1 MCRRSLFS
9 LFSLFAVLSVTVV
22 TVTVTVTVTV
32 VSAVYLPNGQLKRSP
47 PPPTGILTS
56 VYYVNVK
63 SKKYVV
69 QILSPTI
76 NDPANETKYFN
87 YTDLQQQLQLSNS
100 TAEDEPK
107 DEPKDEPQDDRS
119 HSTQATTQ
127 ATTQDDDEKGH
138 GDSSP
143 DSSPSSSLKLPTSP
157 LSLES
162 SDNALISIPLQ
173 SYHDSLLL
181 SGYRPSPVPDSES
194 KYRKTYNVVPG
205 GLIVK
210 TTSLKSL
217 KNINYKL
224 RREDNSVQSVVACEA
239 EFGWEVEDGFLA
251 FFGEGGWGNEG
262 GKLRRLECGEGEV
275 VEVYRGGVGRGK
287 VMEGVGGFEEV
298 MGKLVEGVGG
308 EGGEGWRGWR
318 RWRKEY
324 GGGRG
329 VRAYVW
335 VEEEEGVWRDN

>member
-9 LFSLFAVLSVTVV
+9 LFAVLFVTVV
-22 TVTVTVTVTV
+22 VCVHC

-87 YTDLQQQLQLSNS
+87 YTDLQLSNS
-100 TAEDEPK
+100 TAEDE
-107 DEPKDEPQDDRS
+107 RS
-119 HSTQATTQ
+119 DS
-127 ATTQDDDEKGH
+127 TQDDDEEGH
-138 GDSSP
+138 DDSSP

-217 KNINYKL
+217 KKINSKL
-224 RREDNSVQSVVACEA
+224 RREDNRVQSVVACEA

-251 FFGEGGWGNEG
+251 FFGEGGWGNEA

-335 VEEEEGVWRDN
+335 VEEEEGVWRDY